1 MTNNAFQNRVAKS
14 PFGVNIMQAIGFVP
28 DESHFLILN
37 DFNSHLLSKA
47 QNLIEIVLS
56 TLWNLLSNNSIISFN
71 LNFYSIL

>member
-56 TLWNLLSNNSIISFN
+56 TL
-71 LNFYSIL
+71 